1 MFVEN
6 AFLINQERILSS
18 ERIPDVWIF
27 SQSIPVTSLVRSN
40 DFFFTTDNRKRAAL
54 ANTFLDI
61 ISFHK
66 HQQRKVL
73 NP

>member
-1 MFVEN
+1 MFVED
-6 AFLINQERILSS
+6 AFFINQERILSS

-73 NP
+73 NL